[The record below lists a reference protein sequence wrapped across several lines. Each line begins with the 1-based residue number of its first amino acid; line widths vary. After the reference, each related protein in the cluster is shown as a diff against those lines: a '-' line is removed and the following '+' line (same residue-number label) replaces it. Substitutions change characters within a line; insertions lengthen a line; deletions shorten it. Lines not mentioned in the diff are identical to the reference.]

1 MECIVRFEVKS
12 KQETKRLRGLL
23 FVEKGKK
30 PDTGQLIDMFKD
42 MNYHVALA
50 DPDKLLF
57 TPTAAG
63 QTFDHIRVLELDT
76 GEAKYTEDRD
86 LKKVVTTLLP
96 QRPLGL

>member
-1 MECIVRFEVKS
+1 
-12 KQETKRLRGLL
+12 
-23 FVEKGKK
+23 
-30 PDTGQLIDMFKD
+30 
-42 MNYHVALA
+42 VALA

>member
-1 MECIVRFEVKS
+1 MECIVRFEVKY

-23 FVEKGKK
+23 FVEKGKT

-57 TPTAAG
+57 TAHGGRPDVRPHSGPRAG
-63 QTFDHIRVLELDT
+63 HRGSQIHR
-76 GEAKYTEDRD
+76 
-86 LKKVVTTLLP
+86 
-96 QRPLGL
+96 RPGFEKGRH

>member
-1 MECIVRFEVKS
+1 MECIVRFEVKY

-23 FVEKGKK
+23 FVEKGKT

-42 MNYHVALA
+42 MNYHVALT

-57 TPTAAG
+57 TPTASG